1 MPTMPSFNKDVSVE
15 ITLQHSSSIASDEES
30 TIDQRNLEQ
39 LHGENDYGSVAPSSS
54 PSSSSCL
61 KKKHVAA
68 ALALITV
75 TTVAVGV
82 GMVSSNSSKN
92 KATSATAAMSEFE
105 MYGASSSSSSKSGK
119 SHKSSSYSRS
129 GDDPN
134 DEETKSPTQ
143 GPTVVSFASLMGGI
157 KLYLSRRF
165 NNLPLI
171 FLPPSSLIQ
180 YRIQLAVLHLALHVL
195 QLLNWL
201 AVVYLRHLS
210 TFLIDQ

>member
-15 ITLQHSSSIASDEES
+15 ITLQHSSSIAADEES

-39 LHGENDYGSVAPSSS
+39 LHGENDYDSVAPSSS
-54 PSSSSCL
+54 SPSSCL

-75 TTVAVGV
+75 TAVAVGV
-82 GMVSSNSSKN
+82 GMGSSNSSKN

-105 MYGASSSSSSKSGK
+105 MYGASSSSSKSGK
-119 SHKSSSYSRS
+119 SHKSSLYSRS

-143 GPTVVSFASLMGGI
+143 
-157 KLYLSRRF
+157 
-165 NNLPLI
+165 
-171 FLPPSSLIQ
+171 
-180 YRIQLAVLHLALHVL
+180 
-195 QLLNWL
+195 
-201 AVVYLRHLS
+201 
-210 TFLIDQ
+210 